1 MAGIRA
7 EDQPDS
13 CCVVMRGTKMTLQH
27 IVIAMALIALSASVS
42 AKTGSTFFTPER
54 VANARKNIER
64 YAWAKDTKDTT
75 VAAADKFADQSD
87 DWLWNLPTPQAIP
100 RGIEVNMTMG
110 CPKCGKAIAKF
121 GNYPWKVD
129 VFAKPWKIEC
139 PSCGEIF
146 PKNDFA
152 KFYESGKD
160 ASGIFQYDKA
170 DRTLLFN
177 TDHPD
182 PKDPLHTYGVDDT
195 MGWKDTQGNVYRM
208 IGYYGH
214 YGAWTSAGGALSNMG
229 YAYIYTGDPKYARKA
244 GLMLYRIAEF
254 YPSMDY
260 GFWAKLGFYNSD
272 GGSGMGRIYGRIWES
287 SLVAS
292 LMQAYDAVYPGLT
305 DPLLLA
311 DLSKR
316 SSKTIT
322 AADVKG
328 LVETNLIRQV
338 HDGIVNRQI
347 EGNEGMYQNAMATA
361 AVVLDEPGTSDE
373 WLDWIFADGDVRHTG
388 KGGGNMVN
396 IFKNKVD
403 EDGMGD
409 EASPGY
415 NSGWRTLFRS
425 LADILDNY
433 PKYKNHRFVDNPK
446 YKNMF
451 EAPVRL
457 TCANEFS
464 PNIGDNRST
473 GARGLASVGASDLA
487 YAYRTFKDP
496 TFAQMA
502 CLLNGGT
509 AKGLRGGIFDAEPE
523 ATIPEIEAVAK
534 EHGPYVLE
542 TDNMPSYGCAIL
554 RSGTGADARALSL
567 YYGRNTGH
575 GHKDTLNIEM
585 FGLGLDLTPD
595 LGYPEYATNWPS
607 RYEWTSH
614 TISHN
619 TVTVDRIKQ
628 ENNVRGKANFVVEG
642 KGVSAAEVSANE
654 PYPQAS
660 LYQRTVAMVD
670 VSDTDFY
677 VVDIFRVKGGKE
689 HMYSLHGAEGEV
701 QTEGLNLVDQPKG
714 TLAGESVEPYTD
726 LGFASEGWAKSTGFQ
741 YLYDVRRNAH
751 PSVQPSVTYKVVDT
765 WHLLKEPKDVRLRVN
780 LLSPPGEVILA
791 HGDPPRNKPGNP
803 KNLRYII
810 LPNKASESTFVSV
823 LEPYVGAR
831 TISKIERKDDG
842 DTVTITVTT
851 ASGRVDTIVSAL
863 KLIKTKIA
871 GVDISGR
878 FAVVSEETGKA
889 EAKLIVPGGTQ

>member
-1 MAGIRA
+1 
-7 EDQPDS
+7 
-13 CCVVMRGTKMTLQH
+13 MRGTKMTLQH
-27 IVIAMALIALSASVS
+27 IVIAIAIIALSASVS

-244 GLMLYRIAEF
+244 ALMLYRIAEF

-260 GFWAKLGFYNSD
+260 SYWAKLGFYNSD

-287 SLVAS
+287 SLVSS

-316 SSKTIT
+316 SGKTIT

-328 LVETNLIRQV
+328 LVENNLIRQV

-361 AVVLDEPGTSDE
+361 AVVLDEPKTSDE

-433 PKYKNHRFVDNPK
+433 PKYKNNRFVDNPK
-446 YKNMF
+446 YKKMF

-457 TCANEFS
+457 TCANRFS

-473 GARGLASVGASDLA
+473 GGAGLASVGGSDLA

-496 TFAQMA
+496 EFAQMA

-523 ATIPEIEAVAK
+523 AIIPEIEAVAK
-534 EHGPYVLE
+534 KHGAYVLA

-575 GHKDTLNIEM
+575 GHKDTLNIEL

-619 TVTVDRIKQ
+619 TVTVDHIKQ

-642 KGVSAAEVSANE
+642 KGVSAAEVYANE

-660 LYQRTVAMVD
+660 LYQRTVAMID
-670 VSDTDFY
+670 VSDKDFY
-677 VVDIFRVKGGKE
+677 IVDIFRVKGGKE

-701 QTEGLNLVDQPKG
+701 ETEGLNLVDQPKG
-714 TLAGESVEPYTD
+714 TLAGENVEPYAD

-741 YLYDVRRNAH
+741 YLYDVRRDAH

-780 LLSPPGEVILA
+780 ILSPPGEVILA

-810 LPNKASESTFVSV
+810 LPNKASKSTFVSV

-842 DTVTITVTT
+842 DTVTITITT
-851 ASGRVDTIVSAL
+851 ASGRVDTIVGAL
-863 KLIKTKIA
+863 KPIKRKIA
-871 GVDISGR
+871 GLAFSGR
-878 FAVVSEETGKA
+878 FGVVSEENGRPDT
-889 EAKLIVPGGTQ
+889 AKGEVKCRVAL